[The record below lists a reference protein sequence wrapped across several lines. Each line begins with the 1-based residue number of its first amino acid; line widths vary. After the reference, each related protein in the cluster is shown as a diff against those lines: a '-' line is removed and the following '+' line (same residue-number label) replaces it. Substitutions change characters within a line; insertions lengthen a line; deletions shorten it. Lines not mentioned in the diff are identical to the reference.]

1 MLKLDSIVI
10 VHLVNPTE
18 KFWGVLQDLDPSG
31 LMLRGLSVTSFD
43 NWMFQ
48 VARKEQQALG
58 LSTMFVPLFRVE
70 RIFLDEQIGEV
81 ESYQQRFES
90 QVGEPVE
97 RFVGILELA
106 RREPRDAL
114 LVLVSALRIWSGGLE
129 QRLNDLL
136 FAETFCLAEG
146 VGGCER
152 Q

>member
-1 MLKLDSIVI
+1 MLQRDSIVI

-43 NWMFQ
+43 DWMFQ
-48 VARKEQQALG
+48 VARQEDQALG

-81 ESYQQRFES
+81 ESYCQRFQT

-97 RFVGILELA
+97 RFIGI
-106 RREPRDAL
+106 
-114 LVLVSALRIWSGGLE
+114 
-129 QRLNDLL
+129 
-136 FAETFCLAEG
+136 ETPETE
-146 VGGCER
+146 VPS
-152 Q
+152 